1 VSRKLLIVDDEPHIR
16 ALVEQ
21 ALEDL
26 EDLGI
31 EFLSADNGEDAL
43 RLIVDEQPELV
54 VLDVMMPKMNG
65 YDVCRAVR
73 SEGLDQVRII
83 LLTAKGQELDR
94 SLGQEVGAD
103 VYTTKPF
110 DPDEL
115 LELSRR
121 FLGFDGGEG

>member
-1 VSRKLLIVDDEPHIR
+1 MSRKVLIVDDEPHIR

-43 RLIVDEQPELV
+43 RLIVGERPELV

-65 YDVCRAVR
+65 YDV
-73 SEGLDQVRII
+73 
-83 LLTAKGQELDR
+83 
-94 SLGQEVGAD
+94 
-103 VYTTKPF
+103 
-110 DPDEL
+110 
-115 LELSRR
+115 
-121 FLGFDGGEG
+121 